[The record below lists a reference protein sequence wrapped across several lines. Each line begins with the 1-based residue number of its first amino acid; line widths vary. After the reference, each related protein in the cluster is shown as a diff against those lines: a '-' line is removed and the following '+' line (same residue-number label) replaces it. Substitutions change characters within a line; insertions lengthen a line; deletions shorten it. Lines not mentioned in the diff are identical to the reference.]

1 MHTSPR
7 LLTAFLGAALLAAP
21 AFAAAPD
28 QAQQHHHPK
37 AHAKAHAAA
46 RPAAHA
52 KASSKASAKP
62 ALAKKEDL
70 KKPGPLADFGK
81 ETGAPE
87 DVVHVAN
94 WVSYTRNAGRKS
106 FVIID
111 KKQAQMY
118 VFDPQGKL
126 KSRSTVLL
134 GKAVGDQV
142 AQVGN
147 TPISKLK
154 ESDKTTPA
162 GRFPTVLGKDNHH
175 ADIIWID
182 YKNSLSIHRMASV
195 SASERRAER
204 MGSDDPK
211 EHRISNGCVNVP
223 AGFYNSVLHPTVRKY
238 GAVVYV
244 LPETK
249 TPQQAFGSFEVPAPS
264 KPKEATPA

>member
-1 MHTSPR
+1 MKASPR

-21 AFAAAPD
+21 AFAAPD
-28 QAQQHHHPK
+28 KAQHHHHPK
-37 AHAKAHAAA
+37 AHAKAHSAAH
-46 RPAAHA
+46 PTAHA
-52 KASSKASAKP
+52 KAGRKASAKP

-81 ETGAPE
+81 ETAPP

-118 VFDPQGKL
+118 VFDPLGKL
-126 KSRSTVLL
+126 KSHSTVLL
-134 GKAVGDQV
+134 GKAVGDQI

-154 ESDKTTPA
+154 ESDKNTPA
-162 GRFPTVLGKDNHH
+162 GRFPAVLGKDNHQ
-175 ADIIWID
+175 ADVIWID

-195 SASERRAER
+195 SAAERRAER
-204 MGSDDPK
+204 MKSDDPK

-223 AGFYNSVLHPTVRKY
+223 AGFYNSVLHPTVRRY
-238 GAVVYV
+238 GAYVYV

-249 TPQQAFGSFEVPAPS
+249 TPQQLFGSFDVPAAG
-264 KPKEATPA
+264 KAKEATPA